1 MKYSITDYAAIL
13 YRTKNSDAFLA
24 LLERHYVL
32 SWLPRI
38 LKRFEAM
45 RQKRERIL
53 RVIVKSARPLSLLQE
68 REICERAAQAMP
80 GKRIKAEF
88 LIDAS
93 LIGGF
98 RVESDEILWRGSFED
113 TLCMLAARFNL

>member
-1 MKYSITDYAAIL
+1 MKYRVSDYAAIL
-13 YRTKNSDAFLA
+13 YRTKDPDAFFA
-24 LLERHYVL
+24 LLRRHYVL

-45 RQKRERIL
+45 REKRERIL
-53 RVIVKSARPLSLLQE
+53 RVIVKSARPLSLSQE
-68 REICERAAQAMP
+68 REICERAAQAIP
-80 GKRIKAEF
+80 KKRIQAQF

-98 RVESDEILWRGSFED
+98 RLESDEILLRGSFED
-113 TLCMLAARFNL
+113 TLRMLAARFDM